1 MCELPRMFKHYLH
14 KDSDYRDCSLICISS
29 VNRIDILK
37 INHFRLDFDNFI
49 DIIFT
54 KKVDEIGSNTV
65 SWGETKI

>member
-14 KDSDYRDCSLICISS
+14 KDNDYRDCSLICISS
-29 VNRIDILK
+29 VNRIDIIR

-49 DIIFT
+49 DIIYT

-65 SWGETKI
+65 SWGESKI

>member
-1 MCELPRMFKHYLH
+1 MFKHYLY

-29 VNRIDILK
+29 VNRIDVLR